1 MTEQRTISICIPSY
15 NRVEMTLESFAK
27 VYDDERVSEI
37 VIVDD
42 ASDWGIFTELKNE
55 VEKYPKV
62 KLYRNLTNQDCFRN
76 KMTAVSY
83 ATNDWCVLLDS
94 DNVIG
99 VDYLDKI
106 FAIQKWDS
114 ETIYTPDFAE
124 PNFNFTAFSGMAF
137 IKENIAEFIDK
148 PMFETMLN
156 ASNYFLNK
164 TEWLRVWDGSTD
176 PVTSDS
182 IYTVYNW
189 LAAGNVIEVVD
200 GLRYFHRVHSGS
212 HYQNNKDR
220 TPHGFHEEIL
230 TKIKQLT

>member
-1 MTEQRTISICIPSY
+1 MAEQRTISICIPSY
-15 NRVEMTLESFAK
+15 NRVEMTLESFSK
-27 VYDDERVSEI
+27 VYDDERISEI

-76 KMTAVSY
+76 KMTSVAY

-99 VDYLDKI
+99 IDYLDKI
-106 FAIQKWDS
+106 FAIEKWDS

-156 ASNYFLNK
+156 AANYFINK
-164 TEWLRVWDGSTD
+164 SEWLRVWDGSVD

-189 LAAGNVIEVVD
+189 LLAGNVIEVVD
-200 GLRYFHRVHSGS
+200 GLRYSHRVHSGS

-220 TPHGFHEEIL
+220 TPQGFHEDIL
-230 TKIKQLT
+230 QKIKELV